1 MKAFLFDYGATIDTR
16 GEHWSK
22 VIFRAYQR
30 HDIPLLWE
38 SFWQAY
44 VAAERTLGEGHTILP
59 TDSFLITLE
68 KKLSLQFRFL
78 RSSLAEDYLHPD
90 VISTLADDIYRETLE
105 VIAESREVLQQ
116 LVDTHHPT
124 MVLVS
129 NFYGN
134 IRTVLS
140 EFRLNGFFASVIESA
155 EVGIRKPD
163 IRIWQLA
170 IDALRQAAP
179 APLLPSDITVVGDSL
194 EKDILPA
201 QALGC
206 HTIHITNGLKNFSF
220 FNS

>member
-22 VIFRAYQR
+22 VIFRAYQ
-30 HDIPLLWE
+30 HNHIPVTWE

-44 VAAERTLGEGHTILP
+44 VATERKLGEGNTILP
-59 TDSFLITLE
+59 TDTFRITLE
-68 KKLSLQFRFL
+68 KKVDMQLGFL
-78 RSSLAEDYLHPD
+78 RNTLAENSLPTD
-90 VISTLADDIYRETLE
+90 IGNRIAGDIYIETLE
-105 VIAESREVLQQ
+105 VISESREVLQR
-116 LVDTHHPT
+116 LTETHHAA

-134 IRTVLS
+134 IRTVLG
-140 EFRLNGFFASVIESA
+140 EFLLDGFFADIIESA

-170 IDALRQAAP
+170 VSALRKASP
-179 APLLPSDITVVGDSL
+179 TPLLPADITVVGDSM

-206 HTIHITNGLKNFSF
+206 NTIHITHGLKTDINI
-220 FNS
+220 

>member
-1 MKAFLFDYGATIDTR
+1 MRAFLFDYGATLDTR

-30 HDIPLLWE
+30 NEIPVTWD

-44 VAAERTLGEGHTILP
+44 VATERTLGEGKTILP
-59 TDSFLITLE
+59 TDTFRITLE
-68 KKLSLQFRFL
+68 KKVQLQLSHL
-78 RSSLAEDYLHPD
+78 RNALSEDYLHTD
-90 VISTLADDIYRETLE
+90 ISGKIANDIYAETLE
-105 VIAESREVLQQ
+105 VVGESREVLQH
-116 LVDTHHPT
+116 LTETHHPT

-140 EFRLNGFFASVIESA
+140 EFQLDGFFADIIESA

-170 IDALRQAAP
+170 VEALRKASP
-179 APLLPSDITVVGDSL
+179 TPLLPTDITVVGDSM

-201 QALGC
+201 QSLGC
-206 HTIHITNGLKNFSF
+206 NTIHITHGLKRDIKI
-220 FNS
+220 